1 MLKKSCYLD
10 KIYQGYISAKIMLG
24 LGFDLCSAG
33 NQQRELTTS
42 PMTLFVEQANGN
54 TVFDMF
60 VVTLIIGNKFVEP
73 APR

>member
-1 MLKKSCYLD
+1 MAHAPSRF
-10 KIYQGYISAKIMLG
+10 SAKIMLG

-33 NQQRELTTS
+33 YQQRELTTS
-42 PMTLFVEQANGN
+42 PMILVIEQAKGN

-73 APR
+73 DPR